1 MALKIEL
8 WDTIV
13 ENNKTRAIAYFKPSL
28 AFKNYVDN
36 NRNYNLPVTINGTQ
50 KPYNGLQYV
59 TIDQSSKP
67 TRNFSQYL
75 ATHVPKCKPPFLNE
89 ETYYV
94 AILPLLT
101 DIPKDNGTIIHI
113 LEEENLKEDSIKENS
128 LKEPTGENLK
138 GRHHKGRH
146 HKGHKGMG
154 MTEIGISTVV
164 ILLLLFIS
172 FGGGWILSKK

>member
-36 NRNYNLPVTINGTQ
+36 NRNYNLPVTIKGTQ

-75 ATHVPKCKPPFLNE
+75 STHVPKCKPPFLNE

-101 DIPKDNGTIIHI
+101 DIPKDNGTISHI
-113 LEEENLKEDSIKENS
+113 LEEENPEEHLKEELAREDH
-128 LKEPTGENLK
+128 K
-138 GRHHKGRH
+138 GDDRHKGHHKDH

-172 FGGGWILSKK
+172 FGGGWILTKK